1 MHPLRVV
8 VSERYAITLPA
19 RLLLSSKKPGSGF
32 RRSPEM
38 TAKRGRSL
46 ADVMASI
53 DPAEP
58 AERIAPPPRD
68 IVPVNI
74 LVTPR
79 DRKRL
84 RQLSL
89 DTGLSLQKLGHEAWN
104 KLIESRGLEP
114 LEPVT
119 ANIPSGRARR

>member
-1 MHPLRVV
+1 LRNY
-8 VSERYAITLPA
+8 E
-19 RLLLSSKKPGSGF
+19 KPGSGF
-32 RRSPEM
+32 RRPPV

-53 DPAEP
+53 DPPPP
-58 AERIAPPPRD
+58 AEQVVPPLRD

-104 KLIESRGLEP
+104 KLLESRGLEP

-119 ANIPSGRARR
+119 ANVPSGRVRR

>member
-1 MHPLRVV
+1 V
-8 VSERYAITLPA
+8 
-19 RLLLSSKKPGSGF
+19 
-32 RRSPEM
+32 

-53 DPAEP
+53 DP
-58 AERIAPPPRD
+58 PPPDAQVVPPLRD

-104 KLIESRGLEP
+104 KLLESRGLEP

-119 ANIPSGRARR
+119 ANVPSGRVRR